1 MPEQSWRTGLDAVQK
16 LTDRLFFAIFPD
28 AAAAAR
34 IAQLAHDLRG
44 KHGLKGKPFATER
57 FHITVHYLGDYAG
70 LPRGIVAAAI
80 EAAATVAM
88 PPFAVVFDRALSF
101 PTRLENRPFV
111 LQGSDGVVGLTTFQR
126 TLGTALDQ
134 AGLGSGT
141 KSEYT
146 PHVTLLYD
154 DCLVPEGPVD
164 PLDWIVREF
173 VLVHSLLGQS
183 VHVPLARWPLPA
195 D

>member
-1 MPEQSWRTGLDAVQK
+1 MPEQSLQTGRDTVQK
-16 LTDRLFFAIFPD
+16 PTDRLFFAIFPG
-28 AAAAAR
+28 AAAAVR

-44 KHGLKGKPFATER
+44 KHGLKGKQFATER
-57 FHITVHYLGDYAG
+57 FHVTVHYLGDYAG

-88 PPFAVVFDRALSF
+88 PPFEVVFDRALSF

-111 LQGSDGVVGLTTFQR
+111 LQGCAGVVGLTAFQR
-126 TLGTALDQ
+126 TLSAALDQ
-134 AGLGSGT
+134 AGFGNGA

-154 DCLVPEGPVD
+154 DRLVPEGPVD
-164 PLDWIVREF
+164 PVDWIVREF

-183 VHVPLARWPLPA
+183 VHVPLARWRLTT
-195 D
+195 